1 MRKRELTDDFS
12 LSWFRYLYNLNSFQ
26 ITNLLFLTRSIA
38 MSLGFTES
46 QAWTKQTEHTSG
58 CLEQMRAFAG
68 TYYLV
73 TS

>member
-1 MRKRELTDDFS
+1 M
-12 LSWFRYLYNLNSFQ
+12 NSFQ

-46 QAWTKQTEHTSG
+46 QAWTKQAEHTSG